1 MEEKGSPCVGRAE
14 PTGHGAARAW
24 FMEGGLGDNKISA
37 QQEEV
42 GNYDIFLAEQ
52 VSALTRPCEG

>member
-1 MEEKGSPCVGRAE
+1 MGRAE